1 MALNIKDFEI
11 SKTFNNVILTTV
23 TGSPDT
29 DGVPAINIPVQ
40 ITGPGSL
47 LRDQGRLQ
55 DGFGTAIPLVL
66 SRNLIEVEAEPL
78 SVNSIIRRRDIHASL
93 AHQYIQNIIWS

>member
-11 SKTFNNVILTTV
+11 SKTFNNVVLTTV

-29 DGVPAINIPVQ
+29 DGVPTISMPAR
-40 ITGPGSL
+40 ITGSTV

-66 SRNLIEVEAEPL
+66 SRNLIEVESDPFSIN
-78 SVNSIIRRRDIHASL
+78 SVIRRRDLHAVSAQMYIH
-93 AHQYIQNIIWS
+93 NMIWS

>member
-1 MALNIKDFEI
+1 MASNIKDFEI
-11 SKTFNNVILTTV
+11 SKTFSNVLLTTV

-29 DGVPAINIPVQ
+29 AGVPTLSIPSTL
-40 ITGPGSL
+40 TGYEP

-66 SRNLIEVEAEPL
+66 SRNLVEVEAEPV
-78 SVNSIIRRRDIHASL
+78 SVNSVIRRKDLHASR
-93 AHQYIQNIIWS
+93 AHQFIHNIIWS

>member
-11 SKTFNNVILTTV
+11 SKTFNNVVLTTV

-29 DGVPAINIPVQ
+29 DGVPTVSIPTE
-40 ITGPGSL
+40 ITGYESL
-47 LRDQGRLQ
+47 RNQGRLQ

-66 SRNLIEVEAEPL
+66 SRNLIEVEATPL
-78 SVNSIIRRRDIHASL
+78 SVNSVIRRRDVHASA

>member
-1 MALNIKDFEI
+1 MASNIKDFEI
-11 SKTFNNVILTTV
+11 SKTFSNVLLTTV

-29 DGVPAINIPVQ
+29 DGVPTLSIPSTL
-40 ITGPGSL
+40 TGYEP

-66 SRNLIEVEAEPL
+66 SRNLVEVEAEPVFSRYL
-78 SVNSIIRRRDIHASL
+78 PQQTL
-93 AHQYIQNIIWS
+93 

>member
-11 SKTFNNVILTTV
+11 SKTFNNVVLTNV

-29 DGVPAINIPVQ
+29 DGVPTISIPSVL
-40 ITGPGSL
+40 TGYSA

-66 SRNLIEVEAEPL
+66 SRNLIEVEADPL
-78 SVNSIIRRRDIHASL
+78 SVNSVIRRQDLHAVRAQMYIHNL
-93 AHQYIQNIIWS
+93 IWS